1 MSRIRF
7 QDKIVVWPRALRALE
22 KEPGPV
28 EFRAKI
34 GIMEL
39 GRISL
44 RQVKVVLVRR
54 RDDGSWNGGRALVLW
69 QARSEESAK
78 ADGLTWDSEPS
89 ALAKLEALLEDG
101 RQIELGWISAGRWC
115 IGQNKKDL
123 REAVEEGIWKKD

>member
-22 KEPGPV
+22 QEPGPV
-28 EFRAKI
+28 ELRAKI

-39 GRISL
+39 GRISM

-54 RDDGSWNGGRALVLW
+54 RDDGSWIGGRALVLW
-69 QARSEESAK
+69 ERSQEAG
-78 ADGLTWDSEPS
+78 ADPEPS
-89 ALAKLEALLEDG
+89 ALAKIEARLENG
-101 RQIELGWISAGRWC
+101 QQVELGWISAGRWC

-123 REAVEEGIWKKD
+123 REAVEAGIWKD

>member
-7 QDKIVVWPRALRALE
+7 QDKIVVWPRALRALAG
-22 KEPGPV
+22 EPGPV
-28 EFRAKI
+28 GLRARI

-39 GRISL
+39 GKISL
-44 RQVKVVLVRR
+44 RQVKVFLVRR
-54 RDDGSWNGGRALVLW
+54 RDDGSWVGGRALVLW

-78 ADGLTWDSEPS
+78 ADGLTWDPEPS
-89 ALAKLEALLEDG
+89 ALAKLEALFEDG

-123 REAVEEGIWKKD
+123 REAVEAGIWKD

>member
-7 QDKIVVWPRALRALE
+7 QDKIVVWPRALRALAG
-22 KEPGPV
+22 EPGPV
-28 EFRAKI
+28 WLRARI

-44 RQVKVVLVRR
+44 RQVKLVLVRR

-69 QARSEESAK
+69 EARSEESAK
-78 ADGLTWDSEPS
+78 ANGLTWDSEPC

-123 REAVEEGIWKKD
+123 REAVEEGIWKD

>member
-7 QDKIVVWPRALRALE
+7 QDKIVVWPRALRVLE
-22 KEPGPV
+22 QEPGPV
-28 EFRAKI
+28 ELQAKI

-54 RDDGSWNGGRALVLW
+54 RDDGSWIGGQALVLW
-69 QARSEESAK
+69 QAGSEESAK
-78 ADGLTWDSEPS
+78 AEGLTWDSEPC
-89 ALAKLEALLEDG
+89 AMAKLEARLESG
-101 RQIELGWISAGRWC
+101 QQIELGWISAGRWC

-123 REAVEEGIWKKD
+123 REAVEAGIWKD

>member
-7 QDKIVVWPRALRALE
+7 QDKIVVWPRALRALA

-28 EFRAKI
+28 ELRARI

-39 GRISL
+39 GKISL

-54 RDDGSWNGGRALVLW
+54 RNDGSWIGGQALVLW

-78 ADGLTWDSEPS
+78 VDGRTWDPEPS
-89 ALAKLEALLEDG
+89 ALAKLEAIFEDG
-101 RQIELGWISAGRWC
+101 RQVELGWISAGRWC

-123 REAVEEGIWKKD
+123 REAVEAGIWKD

>member
-7 QDKIVVWPRALRALE
+7 QDKIVVWPRALRALAG
-22 KEPGPV
+22 EPGPV
-28 EFRAKI
+28 ELRARI

-44 RQVKVVLVRR
+44 RQVRLVLVRR

-89 ALAKLEALLEDG
+89 ALAKLEAIFEDG

-123 REAVEEGIWKKD
+123 REAVEEGIWKD

>member
-22 KEPGPV
+22 QEPGPV
-28 EFRAKI
+28 ELRARI

-54 RDDGSWNGGRALVLW
+54 RDDGSWNGGQALVLW
-69 QARSEESAK
+69 ERSQEAG
-78 ADGLTWDSEPS
+78 ADPEPS
-89 ALAKLEALLEDG
+89 ALAKLEAIFEDG

-123 REAVEEGIWKKD
+123 REAMEAGIWKED

>member
-7 QDKIVVWPRALRALE
+7 QDKIVVWPRALRALAG
-22 KEPGPV
+22 EPGPV
-28 EFRAKI
+28 ELRAKI

-54 RDDGSWNGGRALVLW
+54 RDDGSWIGGQALVLW
-69 QARSEESAK
+69 QARSEGAG
-78 ADGLTWDSEPS
+78 ADPEPS
-89 ALAKLEALLEDG
+89 ALAKLEARLEDG

-123 REAVEEGIWKKD
+123 REAVEAGIWKD

>member
-7 QDKIVVWPRALRALE
+7 QDKIVVWPRALRALAG
-22 KEPGPV
+22 EPGPV
-28 EFRAKI
+28 WLRARI

-44 RQVKVVLVRR
+44 RQVKLVLVRR
-54 RDDGSWNGGRALVLW
+54 RDDGSWNDGRALVLW
-69 QARSEESAK
+69 EARSEESAK
-78 ADGLTWDSEPS
+78 ANGLTWDSEPC

-123 REAVEEGIWKKD
+123 REAVEEGIWKD

>member
-7 QDKIVVWPRALRALE
+7 QDKIVVWPRALRVLE
-22 KEPGPV
+22 QEPGPV
-28 EFRAKI
+28 ELKARI

-54 RDDGSWNGGRALVLW
+54 GDDGSWIGGRALVLW
-69 QARSEESAK
+69 ERSQVAG
-78 ADGLTWDSEPS
+78 ADPEPS
-89 ALAKLEALLEDG
+89 ALAKLEAQLEDG

-123 REAVEEGIWKKD
+123 REAVEAGIWKD

>member
-7 QDKIVVWPRALRALE
+7 QDKIVVWPRALRVLE
-22 KEPGPV
+22 QESGPV
-28 EFRAKI
+28 WLRAKI

-54 RDDGSWNGGRALVLW
+54 RDDGSWIGGRALVLW
-69 QARSEESAK
+69 QRSQEAK
-78 ADGLTWDSEPS
+78 DLEPS
-89 ALAKLEALLEDG
+89 ALAKLEARFEDG
-101 RQIELGWISAGRWC
+101 RQVELGWISAGRWC

-123 REAVEEGIWKKD
+123 REAVEAGIWQED

>member
-22 KEPGPV
+22 QEPGPV
-28 EFRAKI
+28 ELRAKI

-54 RDDGSWNGGRALVLW
+54 RDGGSWIGGRALVLW
-69 QARSEESAK
+69 EQSQVAG
-78 ADGLTWDSEPS
+78 ADPEPC
-89 ALAKLEALLEDG
+89 ALAKIEARLESG
-101 RQIELGWISAGRWC
+101 QQVELGWISAGRWC

-123 REAVEEGIWKKD
+123 REAVEAGIWKD

>member
-7 QDKIVVWPRALRALE
+7 QDKIVVWPRALRVLE
-22 KEPGPV
+22 QEPGPV
-28 EFRAKI
+28 ELRAKI

-54 RDDGSWNGGRALVLW
+54 RDDGSWIGGRALVLW
-69 QARSEESAK
+69 ERSQESK
-78 ADGLTWDSEPS
+78 DPEPS
-89 ALAKLEALLEDG
+89 VLAKLEARLESG
-101 RQIELGWISAGRWC
+101 QQVELGWISAGRWC

-123 REAVEEGIWKKD
+123 REAVEEGIWKD

>member
-7 QDKIVVWPRALRALE
+7 QDKIVVWPRALRALAE
-22 KEPGPV
+22 EPGPV
-28 EFRAKI
+28 ELRARI

-54 RDDGSWNGGRALVLW
+54 SWNGGQALVLW
-69 QARSEESAK
+69 QARSEKSAK
-78 ADGLTWDSEPS
+78 ADGLTWDPEPC
-89 ALAKLEALLEDG
+89 ALAKLEARLESG
-101 RQIELGWISAGRWC
+101 QQVELGWISAGRWC

-123 REAVEEGIWKKD
+123 REAVEAGIWKD

>member
-7 QDKIVVWPRALRALE
+7 QDKIVVWPRALRVLAE
-22 KEPGPV
+22 EPGPV
-28 EFRAKI
+28 ELRARI

-54 RDDGSWNGGRALVLW
+54 QDDGSWIGGRALILW
-69 QARSEESAK
+69 ERSQRSL
-78 ADGLTWDSEPS
+78 DPEPS
-89 ALAKLEALLEDG
+89 ALAKLEVLLEDG
-101 RQIELGWISAGRWC
+101 SLIELGWISAGRWC

-123 REAVEEGIWKKD
+123 REAVEAWIWMD

>member
-22 KEPGPV
+22 QEPGPV
-28 EFRAKI
+28 ELRARI

-54 RDDGSWNGGRALVLW
+54 RDDGSWIGGRALVLW
-69 QARSEESAK
+69 QARNEESA
-78 ADGLTWDSEPS
+78 WDSEPS

-123 REAVEEGIWKKD
+123 RKAVEEGIWKKD